1 MTMLPA
7 THSGS
12 VAPSSGFDVD
22 LSPCDVKVGEKY
34 AVMVPDHQAV
44 LVLEFRKRL
53 SNGIL
58 RFTKLGTDE
67 QEFHFHIPQWDDM
80 RSDGRACR
88 IVEGRR
94 GKSAAEIED
103 IDPYALL
110 DPEEPSITLKE
121 SAKRRLAAERLEH
134 ARTKRFYVMRYDEAP
149 PGTGHTGVRRWIEDN
164 YEDACNAKLRW
175 KPSPGTVLTAVKE
188 CGVPGERP
196 LSSFLAQNGR
206 HDRGDRW
213 PEFTIE
219 LATAMNTDFWSIPT
233 ARKCDVQSAFYEKFD
248 AENDRRAAE
257 RKRLEELRAKEERD
271 EQASQV
277 IPYDLEEL
285 TRPSKETLRLWIDSG
300 ENYWS
305 YRTKYG
311 EPAAR
316 RRFRAHGRAIEAT
329 EPLQYV
335 VIDHTR
341 IDAWAAVYDK
351 NGTRTLVERP
361 WLTLAVDVYSKM
373 ILGAVITYEGP
384 SVYSAMRCLRQ
395 VIRRKSSLIEKYG
408 YCRGATDGFGKP
420 LHVIVDNGWE
430 FVGLSF
436 QVCCEAAGIHVIWA
450 PVKSPEFKPDV
461 ERAFGVLNA
470 LVWHRLEAGVPYKP
484 QEMTARGLDPR
495 PKAIQTLE
503 WMYDRM
509 WEAIVTILHLE
520 PHGEKKGIP
529 ALLWRDGLLANGRP
543 TVDDARDFDKVLG
556 KSASRLL
563 TTSGITHDGERFHDQ
578 VVTSDLLDRLLRH
591 AKKRAQRKGL
601 SSGTIYVLVTWDPG
615 DVSFVHVW
623 DWVRRE
629 NVRLPNWYTDFADG
643 LSWKDAADIRK
654 FADERNLAFR
664 TDKERHAARAQFDRT
679 LREEHPH
686 LQYGKA
692 RKNAAYLSKPQLVA
706 GEEVVRVKEPV
717 NAIDRPDVDIPQ
729 AMPAR
734 ERTDDRLPEP
744 GVRRGGEAAIRKQR
758 ATNARKKAAKEEERR
773 APARQDDRSPVAAL
787 PRDAGLSEAEA
798 LERLAELEADQS

>member
-1 MTMLPA
+1 
-7 THSGS
+7 
-12 VAPSSGFDVD
+12 
-22 LSPCDVKVGEKY
+22 
-34 AVMVPDHQAV
+34 
-44 LVLEFRKRL
+44 VLELRTRL

-58 RFTKLGTDE
+58 RFTKLGTDFP
-67 QEFHFHIPQWDDM
+67 EFNFHIPEWEDM

-88 IVEGRR
+88 ILEGRG
-94 GKSAAEIED
+94 GKSALEIED

-110 DPEEPSITLKE
+110 DPEEASITLKE
-121 SAKRRLAAERLEH
+121 SSKRKLAAERLEY
-134 ARTKRFYVMRYDEAP
+134 ARTKRFYVLRYDEAP
-149 PGTGHTGVRRWIEDN
+149 PGKGHTGVRQWIEDN
-164 YEDACNAKLRW
+164 YEDACKAKHFL
-175 KPSPGTVLTAVKE
+175 KPSPGTVLTAVNE

-213 PEFTIE
+213 PKFTTD
-219 LATAMNTDFWSIPT
+219 LAVAMNTDFWSIPT
-233 ARKCDVQSAFYEKFD
+233 TRKCDVRSAFYEKFD

-257 RKRLEELRAKEERD
+257 RKRLKEARANGGPD
-271 EQASQV
+271 EQGSQI
-277 IPYDLEEL
+277 IPYDLQEL
-285 TRPSKETLRLWIDSG
+285 TRPSKETLRLWINSG

-335 VIDHTR
+335 LIDHTR

-361 WLTLAVDVYSKM
+361 WLTLAIDAYSKM

-384 SVYSAMRCLRQ
+384 SVYSAMKCLRQ
-395 VIRRKSSLIEKYG
+395 VIRRKSWLVEKYG

-420 LHVIVDNGWE
+420 LNVIVDNGWE

-450 PVKSPEFKPDV
+450 PVKSPEFKPYV
-461 ERAFGVLNA
+461 ERAFGVLNE
-470 LVWHRLEAGVPYKP
+470 LIWHRLEAGVPYKP

-495 PKAIQTLE
+495 PRAIQTLE

-529 ALLWRDGLLANGRP
+529 AMLWRDGLLANGRP
-543 TVDDARDFDKVLG
+543 TVDDVREFDKVLG
-556 KSASRLL
+556 MSATCLL

-578 VVTSDLLDRLLRH
+578 VVTSDLLDRLLKH
-591 AKKRAQRKGL
+591 AKERNQRKGL
-601 SSGTIYVLVTWDPG
+601 SSGTIHVLVTKDPG
-615 DVSFVHVW
+615 DVSFVQVW
-623 DWVRRE
+623 DWVRRK
-629 NVRLPNWYTDFADG
+629 NVRLPNWYPEFAEG

-654 FADERNLAFR
+654 FADERNLLFR

-717 NAIDRPDVDIPQ
+717 NVIDRPDVDIPQ
-729 AMPAR
+729 AMPAS
-734 ERTDDRLPEP
+734 ERTDERIPEP
-744 GVRRGGEAAIRKQR
+744 GVRRGGQAAIRKQR
-758 ATNARKKAAKEEERR
+758 ATNARKKVGEEERR
-773 APARQDDRSPVAAL
+773 QQAPQQLDRSPPANI
-787 PRDAGLSEAEA
+787 PPNAGLSEAEA
-798 LERLAELEADQS
+798 LERLAKLEAEQE